1 MAALT
6 ATAATAA
13 PAPASAPLTHWAGCF
28 PRKRADRARMT
39 IRPGTMKQNPPI
51 RAPRQ
56 PRSRQAQKMANCVDA
71 GPGSRLQAAMPS
83 SNSLGVIHSR
93 STTHSFR
100 SRAMWV
106 GGPPNPMHPM
116 RPHSRA
122 MVVRRTGSPA
132 ACIIKK
138 ATQTRRASSH
148 PAASAE
154 GDQAGEVGGRKR
166 LCWAGA
172 STAGQRAPTA
182 ALRACPGPRAS
193 SPEPYS
199 TPAPARQAAFRYL
212 GGAQT
217 RCLD

>member
-1 MAALT
+1 MDGAQNDGHGHD
-6 ATAATAA
+6 A
-13 PAPASAPLTHWAGCF
+13 PSVEGLAEPQRF

-39 IRPGTMKQNPPI
+39 TRPGTMKQNPPR

-83 SNSLGVIHSR
+83 SNSPGVIHSR

-132 ACIIKK
+132 ACMVKK
-138 ATQTRRASSH
+138 ARQTR
-148 PAASAE
+148 
-154 GDQAGEVGGRKR
+154 AGEQSPGGEHR
-166 LCWAGA
+166 
-172 STAGQRAPTA
+172 QRANREAWGSGGAVGRSLDDKPQQEA
-182 ALRACPGPRAS
+182 QMRGPIAGPGSERACPSHKYPLRPS
-193 SPEPYS
+193 LKQLSWY
-199 TPAPARQAAFRYL
+199 
-212 GGAQT
+212 GAHTQ
-217 RCLD
+217 CID